1 MLRSGSSNPQTTR
14 VQTEASNACRA
25 RTFDSSP
32 ASFQFNGAPG
42 SPVTIDPRRPW
53 RLRFGIYE
61 IDARAGELWR
71 EGLPVHLPPQPFK
84 VLFLLASRAGD
95 VVTREEIRQE
105 LWGNDTFVDFD
116 GGLNFCINQIR
127 KALRDN
133 AESPRF
139 IHTLPRRGYRFIA
152 SVDPVTLPSAASE
165 PTAETAAG
173 GSDAGPSA
181 PGTRDPTDPEDDDGG
196 GGAPRARAGQLFEV
210 VREREAEGGR
220 RWRPSGVPGF
230 VRLTASP
237 VAIEDPETPP
247 PARAAPAAPAPDATP
262 VPGTPPALRE
272 ERPAVASTPLG
283 ASRPHARETR
293 SVWTWVAAAMAV
305 FAAVVAVAVARRGS
319 PEAAYE
325 RLTFRRGTLASA
337 RFGPAGEVAYGATW
351 DGGPRLAYVTRP
363 GETVARALDLPE
375 RTLVQKVLASGE
387 LAVLLRRGA
396 HGVLALAP
404 PTGGTP
410 REVVDDVTAADV
422 SSDGA
427 RVAVIRTSGPQDR
440 VELPPGHE
448 IHRAAAKLNFLRL
461 SPAGDRVAFLS
472 HPVPGDDRGEVV
484 TVDAAGQSTVLS
496 RDWAS
501 LEGLAWSPSGREVW
515 FTGAKVGSDSTL
527 NAVRLSGSERVVTRG
542 PGRLVLHDIRADGA
556 VLLERTTRRTEL
568 RGRFGSDAAERD
580 LSWLDLSMVTDLA
593 PDGRTVVFSESGEGG
608 GAAYGVYLRATDGS
622 PPVRLGEGRAMTL
635 SPDGRWVLTMPLFG
649 PPRIVALPTG
659 AGDPRT
665 LATGFTRHAWA
676 GWFPDSRRVVFTAA
690 EPGQPQRAFVQ
701 DLEGGPAR
709 ALTNE
714 LALTNCVV
722 SPDGRRLLARR
733 PGPNG
738 LWQFHPVDGGA
749 PTPAPLGP
757 LDRPLVFTS
766 DGSGVF
772 VVPFSLTGPLI
783 VDRVDLSTG
792 ARSRWTEVAGDDK
805 APPMMSFTI
814 TPDGRSYAYSVHRVL
829 SELYLVRG
837 LV

>member
-1 MLRSGSSNPQTTR
+1 VTT
-14 VQTEASNACRA
+14 
-25 RTFDSSP
+25 
-32 ASFQFNGAPG
+32 
-42 SPVTIDPRRPW
+42 DPRRPC

-152 SVDPVTLPSAASE
+152 SVDPVPLPAAAPESAAEAATTGSATGSAGPVAPGGGE
-165 PTAETAAG
+165 PT
-173 GSDAGPSA
+173 GP
-181 PGTRDPTDPEDDDGG
+181 DDDDGQG
-196 GGAPRARAGQLFEV
+196 GPPRARAGHLYEV
-210 VREREAEGGR
+210 VREAEGGR
-220 RWRPSGVPGF
+220 RWRPGGMPGL

-237 VAIEDPETPP
+237 VALQDPEP
-247 PARAAPAAPAPDATP
+247 PAAGATAVAPMPEAVPAPDAAPERRDDRTVTALATP
-262 VPGTPPALRE
+262 
-272 ERPAVASTPLG
+272 RPS
-283 ASRPHARETR
+283 
-293 SVWTWVAAAMAV
+293 AAARPVWALAAAV
-305 FAAVVAVAVARRGS
+305 LALLAAVVAIVVARRGR

-325 RLTFRRGTLASA
+325 RLTFRRGTVSSV
-337 RFGPAGEVAYGATW
+337 RFGHAGEIVYAATW
-351 DGGPRLAYVTRP
+351 DGGPRLVYVTRP

-375 RTLVQKVLASGE
+375 RAQVVRVLASGE
-387 LAVLLRRGA
+387 LAVLLRRGPRC
-396 HGVLALAP
+396 VLALAP
-404 PTGGTP
+404 STGGTP
-410 REVVDDVTAADV
+410 REIVDDIATADA
-422 SSDGA
+422 SADGA
-427 RVAVIRTSGPQDR
+427 RVAVVRTGPEDR

-448 IHRAAAKLNFLRL
+448 IHRAAAKLNSLRL

-484 TVDAAGQSTVLS
+484 TVDAAGRTTVLS

-515 FTGAKVGSDSTL
+515 FTGAKVGADSTL
-527 NAVRLSGSERVVTRG
+527 NAVTLSGSERVVTRG
-542 PGRLVLHDIRADGA
+542 PGRLVLHDIRSDGA
-556 VLLERTTRRTEL
+556 VLLERATRRTEL
-568 RGRFGSDAAERD
+568 RGRFGPEAAERD
-580 LSWLDLSMVTDLA
+580 LSWLDLSMLTDLA

-608 GAAYGVYLRATDGS
+608 GATYGVFLRATDGS

-659 AGDPRT
+659 AGEPRT

-676 GWFPDSRRVVFTAA
+676 GWLPDSRRVVFTAA
-690 EPGQPQRAFVQ
+690 EADRPVRAFVQ
-701 DLEGGPAR
+701 DLEGGAAR
-709 ALTNE
+709 PLTGEVALTS
-714 LALTNCVV
+714 CVV
-722 SPDGRRLLARR
+722 SPDGRLLVARR
-733 PGPNG
+733 PGPSG
-738 LWQFHPVDGGA
+738 EWQFHPVEGGT
-749 PTPAPLGP
+749 PSPAPIGTME
-757 LDRPLVFTS
+757 RPLVFTA
-766 DGSGVF
+766 DGRGLF
-772 VVPFSLTGPLI
+772 VVPFSLTGPL
-783 VDRVDLSTG
+783 VVERVDLATG
-792 ARSRWTEVAGDDK
+792 ARSRWMEVTGQDK
-805 APPMMSFTI
+805 AVPPPMRPFAI
-814 TPDGRSYAYSVHRVL
+814 TPDGRSYAYNVHRIL

-837 LV
+837 LF